1 VFIVP
6 HTDFLPQA
14 NLPAAIALAA
24 RKAGQEEQIF
34 CSGVPLSPDLVLTAA
49 HCVNQFEK
57 RWRESTLFIR
67 TPSLPSQTIDV
78 VHWALHPQYQES
90 MNKKGLD
97 IDLALL
103 KLKEPLKEFPQST
116 KRMLIIP
123 QARTQ
128 TRLWMRGFSPIR
140 LKTSTSWQALQSSET
155 WSKLNFQAELSSE
168 GKYKVRAEQNNAAPC
183 PGDSGAPVW
192 SFEREKA
199 TLEGIVVQGN
209 CEKGDAKVVSM
220 NPALA
225 WLESKMHRF
234 SEFQTNRLGELKIYP
249 LRLFEGVRRQF

>member
-1 VFIVP
+1 MAP
-6 HTDFLPQA
+6 HPDFLPQA

-34 CSGVPLSPDLVLTAA
+34 CSGVPLSQELVLTAA

-57 RWRESTLFIR
+57 RWKDSTLFIR
-67 TPSLPSQTIDV
+67 TPSLPSQTIEV

-90 MNKKGLD
+90 INKEGLD

-103 KLKEPLKEFPQST
+103 KLKEPLKEFPRST
-116 KRMLIIP
+116 NSTIILP

-140 LKTSTSWQALQSSET
+140 LKTSTSWQALQSGET
-155 WSKLNFQAELSSE
+155 WSKLNFQAELLSE
-168 GKYKVRAEQNNAAPC
+168 GKYKVRAEQNNVAPC

-192 SFEREKA
+192 SFERENA
-199 TLEGIVVQGN
+199 NLEGIVVQGN
-209 CEKGDAKVVSM
+209 CEKGDAKVVSL

-234 SEFQTNRLGELKIYP
+234 SEFQTNRMDELKIYP
-249 LRLFEGVRRQF
+249 LRLFGGVRRQF